1 MVAPFGRRRPGA
13 LPLRILRRRI
23 HRLKT
28 RVRVRQ
34 LRKADTDNPPLQQKV
49 YSRAEKCATT
59 VWPNMVWRGALS
71 TRGICKSGR
80 YPAEIHGLPD
90 DSRAKSGRIVLFR
103 QSPRGSGSSGLAVP
117 IVVDAR
123 GERFLMDEGR
133 GKSRRAQTPLPA
145 ARRTVGR
152 IAVSRGPWVLATP
165 GRRRR
170 SERYATT
177 RRGTGNPADAARC
190 GARSARPRYRVEQP
204 LAQGAHLGTRALS
217 NSGTQAKLL
226 PRHVGSSGEPA

>member
-1 MVAPFGRRRPGA
+1 MVAPLGRRLPGV
-13 LPLRILRRRI
+13 LPPRVLRRRI

-80 YPAEIHGLPD
+80 YPAEIHGMPD

-145 ARRTVGR
+145 APNCRAHRCEPRSVGVGYAGAAPTERAIRNHSSRYGESGRCSTMRRTE
-152 IAVSRGPWVLATP
+152 
-165 GRRRR
+165 R
-170 SERYATT
+170 S
-177 RRGTGNPADAARC
+177 
-190 GARSARPRYRVEQP
+190 
-204 LAQGAHLGTRALS
+204 
-217 NSGTQAKLL
+217 TQI
-226 PRHVGSSGEPA
+226 PS